1 VRAVLLTGS
10 LPAGER
16 RAALS
21 LLESGMADLAFGTHA
36 LFSGDVRYRKLAL
49 AVIDEQQRFGV
60 TQRVQLLEKGKDVHA
75 LLMTATPIPRTL
87 AWTLYG
93 DLDVSL
99 LRDAPPGR
107 GIVKTRW
114 VRGPDRRRVQPFLL
128 ERLRAGEQ
136 VYFVSPRVGAPD
148 ADVDEALESGEG
160 SAIAA
165 LERLSR
171 TPLAQFGIELVHG
184 RIASSERAAR
194 LERFRRGEAKVLVA
208 TTVIEVGVDVPAATV
223 MLIENA
229 ERLGLAQLHQL
240 RGRIGRGPR
249 DSWCLLFGKPSAG
262 ERFGFLEK
270 TSDGFEI
277 AEEDLRRRG
286 MGDLAGLRQS
296 GEGFAGA
303 LEADLDLLIAARDLA
318 ASRPELIAAYA
329 RDERAPIAP

>member
-1 VRAVLLTGS
+1 
-10 LPAGER
+10 
-16 RAALS
+16 
-21 LLESGMADLAFGTHA
+21 
-36 LFSGDVRYRKLAL
+36 
-49 AVIDEQQRFGV
+49 
-60 TQRVQLLEKGKDVHA
+60 
-75 LLMTATPIPRTL
+75 MTATPIPRTAAML
-87 AWTLYG
+87 IYG
-93 DLDVSL
+93 DLDRSE
-99 LRDAPPGR
+99 LRELPPGR
-107 GIVKTRW
+107 TPIVTKLVEPNPLDQAAAWEALRRE
-114 VRGPDRRRVQPFLL
+114 VAAGHQAYVVCPLVDDRGKVEAKAATAEF
-128 ERLRAGEQ
+128 ERLQADELHDLRVGLLHGQMPSKDKEPVMRAYRAGEI
-136 VYFVSPRVGAPD
+136 D
-148 ADVDEALESGEG
+148 
-160 SAIAA
+160 
-165 LERLSR
+165 
-171 TPLAQFGIELVHG
+171 
-184 RIASSERAAR
+184 
-194 LERFRRGEAKVLVA
+194 VLVA

-262 ERFGFLEK
+262 ERFAFLEK
-270 TSDGFEI
+270 TTDGFEI